1 MGNHD
6 VGRGMAAGARGF
18 WVGNGHSD
26 VDQSKALEAMDAIA
40 DGYEGSDAEFDD
52 ELSTDTELSRL
63 MCIAFDASEQDR
75 LLLKGEL
82 PEDADEEAAWDAWHE
97 GVYSRF
103 RKRYRFC

>member
-18 WVGNGHSD
+18 WIGNGD
-26 VDQSKALEAMDAIA
+26 REVDQARALEAMDAIA
-40 DGYEGSDAEFDD
+40 SDYHRSDAEFDD

-63 MCIAFDASEQDR
+63 MLIAFDGTEQDK

-82 PEDADEEAAWDAWHE
+82 PDDADEDAAWDAWYE
-97 GVYSRF
+97 GAYSRF
-103 RKRYRFC
+103 RERYRFC